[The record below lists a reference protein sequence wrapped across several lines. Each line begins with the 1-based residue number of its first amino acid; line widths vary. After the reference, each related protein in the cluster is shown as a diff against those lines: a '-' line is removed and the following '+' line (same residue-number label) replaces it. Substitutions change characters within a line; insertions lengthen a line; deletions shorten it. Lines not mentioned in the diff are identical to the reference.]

1 MMFEAANY
9 FIRPLLCSYVGHSSV
24 HQTTE
29 HYCKLSQPPLFYFFY
44 FGCCVLLWAYFLFS
58 LPFGISIKSDHSG
71 AGEYNM
77 NVVSFLPLLKLSCVL
92 HYI

>member
-29 HYCKLSQPPLFYFFY
+29 HYCKLSQPPLFFYFFLVVVFY
-44 FGCCVLLWAYFLFS
+44 YGLIFLFS
-58 LPFGISIKSDHSG
+58 LPFGISIKSGHSG

-77 NVVSFLPLLKLSCVL
+77 NVSFLPLLKLSCVL